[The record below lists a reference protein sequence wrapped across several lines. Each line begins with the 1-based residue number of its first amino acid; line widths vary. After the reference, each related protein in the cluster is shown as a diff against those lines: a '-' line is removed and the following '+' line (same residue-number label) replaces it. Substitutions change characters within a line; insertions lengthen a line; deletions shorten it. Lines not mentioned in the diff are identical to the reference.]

1 MRKIIDHGFFAQ
13 EPIGVIKTNPQ
24 EWGIGVL
31 GDWSNGVLEYWWGEA
46 RLSETKPREES

>member
-31 GDWSNGVLEYWWGEA
+31 EYWWGEA
-46 RLSETKPREES
+46 RLPETSLERRAR